1 MSYRKGKFFILNFFY
16 SIKEFISKYKSYIII
31 STILILSITSLVIQN
46 IESKSKITINNNEME
61 INSKDGKIAVYIAGE
76 VLNPGVYYIEENSR
90 IVDLLELCGGTT
102 QLADI
107 SDINLAEKLEDS
119 DKIEIPKKN
128 SQIDSTNE
136 DEEIEESDNSG
147 NLININTASKDE
159 LKTLKGVGD
168 TLAQNIIDYRKNNKF
183 YSIEDILNV
192 NGIGQSKYEQIKEYI
207 CVN

>member
-1 MSYRKGKFFILNFFY
+1 M
-16 SIKEFISKYKSYIII
+16 
-31 STILILSITSLVIQN
+31 
-46 IESKSKITINNNEME
+46 ESKSKITINNKKME

-119 DKIEIPKKN
+119 DKIEIPKRN
-128 SQIDSTNE
+128 SQIDIINDE
-136 DEEIEESDNSG
+136 EEIEESDNSG

-159 LKTLKGVGD
+159 LKNLKGVGD

-183 YSIEDILNV
+183 YSVEDILNV